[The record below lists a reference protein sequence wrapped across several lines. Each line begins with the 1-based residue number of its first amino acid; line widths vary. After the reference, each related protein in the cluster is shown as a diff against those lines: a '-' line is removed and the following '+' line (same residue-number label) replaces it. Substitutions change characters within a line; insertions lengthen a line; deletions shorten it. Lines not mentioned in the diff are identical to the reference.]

1 MQLAQEKIAQ
11 VLVVKPLETRIV
23 GVVST
28 EFKHAM
34 ETFINEGQE
43 AIVLDLSEVDL
54 MDSMGLGAIFASLKM
69 LRGKGDLVVSG
80 VSGKVMSLFKITEM
94 DQIFRIFAN
103 RDDAVAALLASR
115 R

>member
-1 MQLAQEKIAQ
+1 MQLAHEKISQ

-28 EFKHAM
+28 EFKQAM
-34 ETFINEGQE
+34 AAFIDEGQE

-54 MDSMGLGAIFASLKM
+54 MDSTGLGAIFASLKM
-69 LRGKGDLVVSG
+69 LRGKGDLVVAG
-80 VSGKVMSLFKITEM
+80 ASGKVMSLFKITEM

-103 RDDAVAALLASR
+103 RDDAVGALLASR